1 MIILYLLSISIILCQ
16 NPIINNNIDLFISS
30 PKLIKNQ
37 LCSFNGI
44 SQVNISYI
52 KCKCYDA
59 FVKDNNIRKINNYE
73 VDCSYFLRSRLI
85 TFTLSLVVPL
95 GIDYFYLG
103 FYIFGAIVFV
113 FVIIIFLLNICLLK
127 LVLVYDRLSSVG
139 NVDKN
144 FEKKYLRFKY
154 SILIIDIIVFV
165 FYILNAIL
173 HCAGVI
179 KDSNGFST
187 ISDFQLDI

>member
-73 VDCSYFLRSRLI
+73 VDCSYFLKSRLI

-144 FEKKYLRFKY
+144 FEKKYLKY
-154 SILIIDIIVFV
+154 KYIVIFIDCISFCFYIINSILQGTGI
-165 FYILNAIL
+165 
-173 HCAGVI
+173 I
-179 KDSNGFST
+179 KDKNGYET
-187 ISDFQLDI
+187 LSDYNFE